1 MMKHPEA
8 LWHLDPSAYLE
19 QHEVKPTANHISVLR
34 QLAQAVHPL
43 SLRELEE
50 QLDTIDRSNLFRT
63 LTLFRKA
70 HLVHVIEDGS
80 ESVKYELC
88 RDGSATHDDLHVHF
102 RCESCQRT
110 FCLEEVHIPC
120 VVLPEGFEAQS
131 VNYVIKGLCPDCSR
145 KRQDR

>member
-1 MMKHPEA
+1 MMQQPEP
-8 LWHLDPSAYLE
+8 LWQLNPSAYLE
-19 QHEVKPTANHISVLR
+19 QHEVKPTANRISILK
-34 QLAQAVHPL
+34 QLVQATHPL
-43 SLRELEE
+43 SLRDLEE
-50 QLDTIDRSNLFRT
+50 LLDTIDRSNLFRT

-102 RCESCQRT
+102 RCEECHRT

-120 VVLPEGFEAQS
+120 VVLPEGFEPLS
-131 VNYVIKGLCPDCSR
+131 VNYVIKGLCPDCRR
-145 KRQDR
+145 KQF